1 VDFGGNPQGWYM
13 FNGKRSI
20 IFMVIVS
27 IAMAGGGFFMG
38 SRTGRGDIGDLRD
51 TNRELQRSLEQ
62 SQSAVKKIETK
73 LNASREELGDL
84 QKSLDGVESAFD
96 QLGVAL
102 SGGIDDFYTIERS
115 IELIEHYLKGAGIL
129 NK

>member
-1 VDFGGNPQGWYM
+1 M
-13 FNGKRSI
+13 FNDKRSI
-20 IFMVIVS
+20 MFMVILS
-27 IAMAGGGFFMG
+27 IAMAIGGFFMG
-38 SRTGRGDIGDLRD
+38 SRTGRGDIGELRD

-73 LNASREELGDL
+73 LDASREELGNL
-84 QKSLDGVESAFD
+84 QNSLNGVESAFD

-115 IELIEHYLKGAGIL
+115 IELIEHYLKRAGIL